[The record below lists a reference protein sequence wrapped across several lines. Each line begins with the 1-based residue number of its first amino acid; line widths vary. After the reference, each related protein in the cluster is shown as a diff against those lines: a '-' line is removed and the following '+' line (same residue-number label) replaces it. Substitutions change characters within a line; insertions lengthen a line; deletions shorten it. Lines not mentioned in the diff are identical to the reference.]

1 MNKTLK
7 KVLIALLVFAVFVV
21 GAVLLSR
28 RKVADFHEKYQGTD
42 LSVEVE
48 GAERTGTYEKYL
60 LSHNGAAYPTEDI
73 EVDLYNYTADGNVT
87 VEENYEG
94 VEKALFTDT
103 HSVVTWTVNIP
114 EEGFYNLYMEYLA
127 AESRGVAAERKVL
140 INDELPFDDATSIE
154 FTRIW
159 TDKGPVK
166 IDNQG
171 NEIRPT
177 QVEIFDWQ
185 NSYFVDDMGYVN
197 EPYLFYFNKGENKI
211 TFDAVNEP
219 VAIKKLEVRG
229 AKARD
234 SYQEYIAKQPQNF
247 SSTSAANFY
256 LTIEG
261 EDSTRRSESSLY
273 AKYDRSSPTT
283 SPNSVTTT
291 VLNYVGGDAWR
302 SNGMWVEW
310 EFEVPDDGY
319 YNVMIKA
326 RQNYAR
332 GSVSNRSILIDGE
345 IPFAEL
351 EEVSFDYNNDWDCK
365 ELADENG
372 TPYNFYLTK
381 GKHTIR
387 MEATLGELG
396 ELLSD
401 LESSTYRLNQIYR
414 KLLVYT
420 GATPD
425 QYRDYKIDSTY
436 PEIIKP
442 L

>member
-7 KVLIALLVFAVFVV
+7 KVLIALLIFAVFIVV
-21 GAVLLSR
+21 AVLLSR

-42 LSVEVE
+42 LSAEVE

-60 LSHNGAAYPTEDI
+60 LSHEGAAYPQEDI

-211 TFDAVNEP
+211 TFDAINEP
-219 VAIKKLEVRG
+219 VAIKKLEVR
-229 AKARD
+229 AVKARD
-234 SYQEYIAKQPQNF
+234 SYQE
-247 SSTSAANFY
+247 
-256 LTIEG
+256 
-261 EDSTRRSESSLY
+261 
-273 AKYDRSSPTT
+273 
-283 SPNSVTTT
+283 
-291 VLNYVGGDAWR
+291 
-302 SNGMWVEW
+302 
-310 EFEVPDDGY
+310 
-319 YNVMIKA
+319 
-326 RQNYAR
+326 
-332 GSVSNRSILIDGE
+332 
-345 IPFAEL
+345 
-351 EEVSFDYNNDWDCK
+351 
-365 ELADENG
+365 
-372 TPYNFYLTK
+372 
-381 GKHTIR
+381 
-387 MEATLGELG
+387 
-396 ELLSD
+396 
-401 LESSTYRLNQIYR
+401 
-414 KLLVYT
+414 
-420 GATPD
+420 
-425 QYRDYKIDSTY
+425 
-436 PEIIKP
+436 
-442 L
+442 